1 MKFLGNQIPLRTAA
15 LYTLVATLWIVFC
28 DVILLS
34 VAKHNAILQGLTPLN
49 AILIVGAAALAIYL
63 AFAMRDLT
71 ARSRFG
77 IRLAREERRA
87 ARRQDRLDALWRLAV
102 HPSLDYSQQAE
113 AVLAAGAAAL
123 GLDLG
128 AIGHVQGDNRY
139 VYDFIYSTTAQWE
152 RPEDVVLSDSMA
164 YYPIKKERTVAWPD
178 LATAEETVGNEQVAA
193 LGLRTY
199 IGTPFE
205 VEGQRYVLG
214 FASNKPRQEVYAV
227 EDIAYME
234 LLAAFFARL
243 VRQQRQEAQ
252 ITYLAFHDSLSGL
265 ANRAR
270 FLDWLNELIPSAARR
285 ERQFALLYVDLDRFK
300 EVNDARGHAAG
311 DAVLVEA
318 GRRLAATVRADEILA
333 RLGGDEFGIIVP
345 TITGPDEAQA
355 LARRI
360 RSALRPPFPI
370 GDRKF
375 YLSASVGIAICP
387 TDGNTAEALLDHADA
402 AAYQAKDEGRD
413 RECFYSSEI
422 AAQVLSRQNLVADLR
437 RALENGDFTL
447 HYQPQ
452 IDLRNGAVVGAEA
465 LLRWNS
471 PAGIIMPRSFLSTAE
486 DSGLMLSIGSWVL
499 EEGLRQAKRWAD
511 AGRDLRL
518 AINVSARQ
526 LEDPSFFQ
534 DLRERLARIGT
545 SPSNVAIEITES
557 VAMSD
562 PALAQNVVRQCKGL
576 GMHVAL
582 DDFGTHYSSLAYL
595 KRFLTDVI
603 KIDQV
608 FVRGLPGD
616 DHDAAIVRAII
627 TLGENLKRS
636 IIAEGVESEAQAR
649 WLEAAGCYGAQGM
662 WIAPPMPA
670 ADFDRWLSDGA
681 PRFAHSS

>member
-1 MKFLGNQIPLRTAA
+1 MRFLGNRIPLRTAA
-15 LYTLVATLWIVFC
+15 FYTLVATLWIVFC
-28 DVILLS
+28 DIILLS
-34 VAKHNAILQGLTPLN
+34 VAKHDAILQGLTPLH
-49 AILIVGAAALAIYL
+49 AILIVGAAALVIYL
-63 AFAMRDLT
+63 AFALRDVA
-71 ARSRFG
+71 ARSRF
-77 IRLAREERRA
+77 RTQLAREERRA
-87 ARRQDRLDALWRLAV
+87 ARRQERLDALWRLAV

-128 AIGHVQGDNRY
+128 AIGHVHGEERY
-139 VYDFIYSTTAQWE
+139 VYDFVYPTTDHWE
-152 RPEDVVLSDSMA
+152 RPEHIALSSSMA
-164 YYPIKKERTVAWPD
+164 IYPIQKERTVAWPD
-178 LATAEETVGNEQVAA
+178 LAADPETVGNVQVAV

-214 FASNKPRQEVYAV
+214 FGSNTCRQEVYAV

-252 ITYLAFHDSLSGL
+252 ITHLAFHDSLSGL

-270 FLDWLNELIPSAARR
+270 FLDWLTELIPSAARR
-285 ERQFALLYVDLDRFK
+285 ERQFALLYLDLDRFK

-318 GRRLAATVRADEILA
+318 GRRLAASVRADEILA
-333 RLGGDEFGIIVP
+333 RLGGDEFGILVP
-345 TITGPDEAQA
+345 SISGPDEAQA
-355 LARRI
+355 LARRL
-360 RSALRPPFPI
+360 RSALRTPFTI
-370 GDRKF
+370 EDRKF

-387 TDGNTAEALLDHADA
+387 TDGNAAETLLDHADA

-422 AAQVLSRQNLVADLR
+422 AAQVLARQNLVADLR
-437 RALENGDFTL
+437 RALENGDFVL

-452 IDLRNGAVVGAEA
+452 IELRSGAVVGAEA

-471 PAGIIMPRSFLSTAE
+471 PAGIIMPRSFLSAAE

-499 EEGLRQAKRWAD
+499 EEGLRQAKLWGR
-511 AGRDLRL
+511 AGRNLRV

-534 DLRERLARIGT
+534 DLRSRLARIGT
-545 SPSNVAIEITES
+545 NPAHVSIEITES
-557 VAMSD
+557 VAMND
-562 PALAQNVVRQCKGL
+562 PALAQSVVQQCKAL

-603 KIDQV
+603 KVDQV

-616 DHDAAIVRAII
+616 EHDAAIVRAII
-627 TLGENLKRS
+627 TLGENLKRA
-636 IIAEGVESEAQAR
+636 IIAEGVESETQAR
-649 WLEAAGCYGAQGM
+649 WLKAAGCSGAQGM

-670 ADFDRWLSDGA
+670 LDFDRWLSNGSA
-681 PRFAHSS
+681 RFAHT